1 MIVFYTDPHLGLK
14 RLANTTHD
22 SADRLRKA
30 LFSSAMSVRDILAQ
44 YPPFRI
50 CLGDLFDSYSN
61 NEETILQG
69 YDVMRFTDV
78 VLAGN
83 HDVVPRAEKCSSLE
97 LLQKFTT
104 GVARLPYGDCGHLVY
119 EIGNTDLFLVPH
131 TATQDLFEKSLE
143 EAANA
148 AEKSERWKI
157 LCLHCNY
164 NLGHETTETTLNLS
178 EERALELLSSF
189 HKILIGHEHNSRQFF
204 DGRLTLLGNI
214 HPTGFADISD
224 KYVWIYDDTIGE
236 LDTIKV
242 WDEESNFWSGKASQ
256 FPEDGQYQFIDLE
269 DDLPPGK
276 AAALASKLFKTD
288 TYAVKLS
295 RKEMDVSSELALET
309 DQFGKL
315 PDLIEADLENNNPT
329 LLPTFKEMRRAAE
342 SDAE

>member
-22 SADRLRKA
+22 SAERLRKA
-30 LFSSAMSVRDILAQ
+30 IFSSAMAVKQILSGH
-44 YPPFRI
+44 PPFRI

-61 NEETILQG
+61 DEETILQG
-69 YDVMRFTDV
+69 YDLMSFTDV

-83 HDVVPRAEKCSSLE
+83 HDVIARAEKFSSLG
-97 LLQKFTT
+97 LLQKFVS
-104 GVARLPYGDCGHLVY
+104 GVAMLNYGDAGHATY
-119 EIGNTDLFLVPH
+119 EVGNTDLFFIPH
-131 TATQDLFEKSLE
+131 TATQELFEQSLQGAE
-143 EAANA
+143 KE
-148 AEKSERWKI
+148 AEKSEKWKV

-189 HKILIGHEHNSRQFF
+189 HRILIGHEHNTRQFF
-204 DGRLTLLGNI
+204 DGRLTILGNI
-214 HPTGFADISD
+214 HPTGFTDISD
-224 KYVWIYDDTIGE
+224 KYAWAYDDETGE
-236 LDTIKV
+236 LDKIKI
-242 WDEESNFWSGKASQ
+242 WDKRLHFWSGKASQ
-256 FPEDGQYQFIDLE
+256 FPEGKEFQFVDLE

-276 AAALASKLFKTD
+276 AAALASKLFKAD
-288 TYAVKLS
+288 TYAVRLS
-295 RKEMDVSSELALET
+295 KKEMDVSSELSLDT